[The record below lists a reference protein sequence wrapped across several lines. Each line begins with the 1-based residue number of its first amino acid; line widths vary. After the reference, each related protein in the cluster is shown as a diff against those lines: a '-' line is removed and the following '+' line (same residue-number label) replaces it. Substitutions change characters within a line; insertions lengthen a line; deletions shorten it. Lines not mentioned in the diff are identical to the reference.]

1 MSWLRMSASTLTV
14 GALAL
19 ILTAGVTAGP
29 QRGPRPD
36 GPPPGPRMA
45 GLELLDLSAEQE
57 TAVRELLQQQ
67 RQTLRP
73 LHEQQQARMNKID
86 ELAGAARPD
95 PAQIGQLVIEA
106 HAARQQVRA
115 AMERLK
121 ESIGALLTPEQ
132 RELWSRIEAAHKKA
146 RERARGEGFG
156 PGFGFGPGM
165 GPGARG
171 GALVPG
177 EGPDE

>member
-1 MSWLRMSASTLTV
+1 MSLLKMSASTLTV

-19 ILTAGVTAGP
+19 ILAAPVAAGP
-29 QRGPRPD
+29 RPGPRPD

-57 TAVRELLQQQ
+57 KAVRDLLQQQ
-67 RQTLRP
+67 HQALRP
-73 LHEQQQARMNKID
+73 LHEQQRARMLKID
-86 ELAGAARPD
+86 ELAGAEHPD

-115 AMERLK
+115 ALEKLK

-146 RERARGEGFG
+146 RGRARGEGFG

-165 GPGARG
+165 GPGAHG
-171 GALVPG
+171 GASVPG